1 MTISE
6 YLFPIRGR
14 KDTLMGIDL
23 EKYMEELEMLVN
35 IDSGTADVEGV
46 HRMADALE
54 KLYREEGL
62 FVTRRSLKPRDIP
75 HIIAT
80 THDVNH
86 TLKHTVDSPNA
97 KNSGSA
103 DQEKPW
109 DIMFIGHMDTVFPA
123 GTVSERP
130 FTIDGNKV
138 RGPGAA
144 DMKAGDLMA
153 LYLIKELRHEFPDK
167 CFAIVNNS
175 DEEFGS
181 PDSGQLTIEIAG
193 NAKFAFDMEPGRI
206 NGDFVYERK
215 GAMEY
220 WVDLY
225 GRASHAGNAP
235 DKGINAIAEMARWID
250 LCMKYNNSLPGLTV
264 TPTIIEGGTAS
275 NTVPDHAHLKID
287 VRIKEY
293 YQLEELEKAF
303 DELSANPTIPGI
315 KAEWLKYSDM
325 PPMVLTEE
333 TKYMVEVL
341 KEEAAKM
348 NYEFGFESAGGASDA
363 SFVSGGGTPVL
374 DACGP
379 HGEGLHSP
387 EEYFLLDTVEPRY
400 DLLANTIRRLL
411 SEN

>member
-1 MTISE
+1 MS
-6 YLFPIRGR
+6 F
-14 KDTLMGIDL
+14 DL
-23 EKYMEELEMLVN
+23 EKYLKELEMLVN
-35 IDSGTADVEGV
+35 IDSGTSDIEGV
-46 HRMADALE
+46 HRMADAME
-54 KLYREEGL
+54 KMYKDAGL

-75 HIIAT
+75 HIVAT

-86 TLKHTVDSPNA
+86 TVRHVADSSEDANNHEHSDA
-97 KNSGSA
+97 N
-103 DQEKPW
+103 DKPW
-109 DIMFIGHMDTVFPA
+109 DIMFIGHLDTVFPK
-123 GTVSERP
+123 GTASERP

-153 LYLIKELRHEFPDK
+153 LYLINELRDEFPDK

-181 PDSGQLTIEIAG
+181 PDSGKLLVELAK
-193 NAKFAFDMEPGRI
+193 NARFSFDMEPGRI

-220 WVDLY
+220 WIDLY
-225 GRASHAGNAP
+225 GKASHAGNAP
-235 DKGINAIAEMARWID
+235 DKGINAIAELARWID
-250 LCMKYNNSLPGLTV
+250 LCMKFNNSLPGLTV

-275 NTVPDHAHLKID
+275 NTVPDHAHMKVD

-303 DELSANPTIPGI
+303 DELAANPTIPGI

-400 DLLANTIRRLL
+400 ELLANTIRRLL